1 MDNYLHMSSQSS
13 TEVSALGASQ
23 STESD
28 SSSSGD
34 AYTNTSIPRKATK
47 RKNEEV
53 RQHFTYEL
61 DESSQRIAAMCR
73 HCMEI
78 VINAKVINITRL
90 SNHITDKCQ
99 RVTDSSKRLCS
110 QSSQEA
116 RRRKKDSSQIVLGFG
131 GTISNE
137 PSGAAIARSAITN
150 MKRATTSARRGE
162 VVQSYMSSHYQ
173 IMTQERFDDFMIRE
187 VELRLAR
194 FDPMNYFFD
203 PLVRNNYVQTHGKMI
218 LKWYPNTQDTLFTRY
233 VFPIDRKIM
242 EKITAEVESMPGC
255 ASLEVDGVTCNR
267 RSHFVYT
274 ISKGDISLF
283 LKTTQLG
290 DRVHE
295 TDAEA
300 NDIVETIETTEK
312 KYKTSITNMAVDNA
326 GVPALYLGLE
336 RFKEKHPNHAPI
348 TITRDPGHCLDL
360 LSKDCV
366 DLELFKNLITDI
378 EKLTSVLTNDK
389 IRGMMDNLYTS
400 GIVPT
405 ALGKLKMYEPTRI
418 GKIALYLESLL
429 KLEHFVT
436 SLENLN
442 EYKRIFDGRTAATK
456 KSWVEALKPVTN
468 PNWWCQIKLAFEWF
482 NAINI
487 CQNVTS
493 RNNFPQSAYLPL
505 VVSLK
510 NEFDFL
516 ECGVNGRMSDAGF
529 DVELQRDFFK
539 CMKKRFNMDGK
550 KPEGRC
556 VGLLSEH
563 QIWAFMCDP
572 FRKRLPCHIVIQRT
586 RGEQLTEM
594 LTFFSN
600 NDNNKMAA
608 LRSGFN
614 DFTSNMGSWKDFRD
628 DKPKLKTLFSNE
640 DEKVAK
646 EEQSKLRIKSVVNWV
661 DDTDGVSGRLAWL
674 SVAPND
680 LFRNTIAFPLM
691 SARTSGSMSVERVA
705 KPLKNNIFTV
715 NRNRL
720 GFYKASVLL
729 RVGINLRYCYN
740 ANMNIRN
747 TVDNTSTALQEMYMD
762 YHAAKEEVDD
772 NYCKDV
778 KEASESNSITEK
790 KVE

>member
-1 MDNYLHMSSQSS
+1 MSSQSS

-23 STESD
+23 SIESD

-34 AYTNTSIPRKATK
+34 GYTNTSMPRKATK
-47 RKNEEV
+47 KKNEEV
-53 RQHFTYEL
+53 RQHFTYAL
-61 DESSQRIAAMCR
+61 DESSGRTAAMCK
-73 HCMEI
+73 HCTEI
-78 VINAKVINITRL
+78 VVRAKVVNITRL
-90 SNHITDKCQ
+90 SGHITDKCQ
-99 RVTDSSKRLCS
+99 RVNDSLKRRCS

-116 RRRKKDSSQIVLGFG
+116 KRRKKDSSQIVLGFG
-131 GTISNE
+131 GTVSNE
-137 PSGAAIARSAITN
+137 PSGAAIARSAIAN
-150 MKRATTSARRGE
+150 MKRATTAARRGPKI
-162 VVQSYMSSHYQ
+162 QSYMSSHYH
-173 IMTQERFDDFMIRE
+173 IMTKERFDDFMIRE

-194 FDPMNYFFD
+194 FDAMNYFFD
-203 PLVRNNYVQTHGKMI
+203 PLVRNNYVQTHGKSI
-218 LKWYPNTQDTLFTRY
+218 LKWYPGTHDTLFTRY

-267 RSHFVYT
+267 RSHLVYT

-283 LKTTQLG
+283 LKTSQLG

-295 TDAEA
+295 TEAEA
-300 NDIVETIETTEK
+300 DDIVETIETTET

-326 GVPALYLGLE
+326 GVPALCLGLE
-336 RFKEKHPNHAPI
+336 RFKEKYPHHAPI

-366 DLELFKNLITDI
+366 DLQLFKNLITDI

-389 IRGMMDNLYTS
+389 IRGMMDKLYST

-418 GKIALYLESLL
+418 GKIALYLDSLL
-429 KLEHFVT
+429 KLEYFVT
-436 SLENLN
+436 SLQNLN
-442 EYKRIFDGRTAATK
+442 DYKRIFDGRTTATK
-456 KSWVEALKPVTN
+456 KSWVEALKPATN
-468 PNWWCQIKLAFEWF
+468 PNWWRQIKLAFQWF

-516 ECGVNGRMSDAGF
+516 ECGFEGKMTDAGF
-529 DVELQRDFFK
+529 DVELQKDFCK

-572 FRKRLPCHIVIQRT
+572 FRRRLPCHIIIQRT
-586 RGEQLTEM
+586 RGSQLTEM

-600 NDNNKMAA
+600 NDNNQMAD
-608 LRSGFN
+608 LRCGFN
-614 DFTSNMGSWKDFRD
+614 DFTTNMGSWKDFRD
-628 DKPKLKTLFSNE
+628 DKPTLKTFFSNE
-640 DEKVAK
+640 DEKVAI
-646 EEQSKLRIKSVVNWV
+646 EEQQILRIKSVVDWV

-680 LFRNTIAFPLM
+680 LFKNTIAFPLM

-720 GFYKASVLL
+720 GFHKASVLL

-740 ANMNIRN
+740 ANMKIRG
-747 TVDNTSTALQEMYMD
+747 VADNTSTALQEKYMD
-762 YHAAKEEVDD
+762 FHAAKEDVDD
-772 NYCKDV
+772 SYCKDV
-778 KEASESNSITEK
+778 KEAAESNSITEK